1 MNDAPSAIHADQLV
15 IPPAFVEGLR
25 AKKAT
30 LMNSIATMQ
39 KELEI
44 VNQQLSA
51 VEILQGSGGA
61 ATPSTTQTSL
71 FEADDAETP
80 TLLDLIIQIVN
91 ESVDPMLPKEIRDR
105 IKALGHGDLLSSTNY
120 IYTALS
126 RAVGRGLI
134 DKQGDYYLPARRAG
148 KAIF

>member
-1 MNDAPSAIHADQLV
+1 MNDTPSAIHADQLV
-15 IPPAFVEGLR
+15 IPLAFVEGLR

-30 LMNSIATMQ
+30 LMNGIATMQ
-39 KELEI
+39 KELEV

-61 ATPSTTQTSL
+61 AIPSTTQTSL
-71 FEADDAETP
+71 FEADDAAGP

-91 ESVDPMLPKEIRDR
+91 DSAGPMLPKEIRDEV
-105 IKALGHGDLLSSTNY
+105 KALGHGDLLSSTNY
-120 IYTALS
+120 IYTALG
-126 RAVGRGLI
+126 RAVSRGLI
-134 DKQGDYYLPARRAG
+134 DKQGDYYLPARHAG